1 VALAKHMLFVELAK
15 VEGDW
20 LWHSGMTSNMPE
32 VGFAY
37 FSRTVLE
44 SVEGRMGNITG
55 YVEPI
60 AWCD

>member
-1 VALAKHMLFVELAK
+1 
-15 VEGDW
+15 
-20 LWHSGMTSNMPE
+20 MTSNMPE

>member
-1 VALAKHMLFVELAK
+1 VALAKRMLFVELTK

-20 LWHSGMTSNMPE
+20 LWNSGMTSNMPE

-37 FSRTVLE
+37 FSRIVLE